1 MEPNA
6 YESEQVVT
14 NKQLTWRSKKK
25 KPFYWNDTTQQLFAK
40 LKQEERTCFLPL
52 KEEEE
57 NEAKDCSSEEE
68 HKVNALASRADEGR
82 DNLR

>member
-40 LKQEERTCFLPL
+40 LKQENGLVFWRN
-52 KEEEE
+52 EE

-68 HKVNALASRADEGR
+68 HKVNALASRAEEGR